1 MKTRISLTVA
11 IVAIT
16 LTVGLL
22 ILSATYLNIP
32 LYISLLVGYIIAFLI
47 SVFYKVEIRELIKGS
62 VEGIKSI
69 AKVFLILILIGIL
82 ISIWS
87 ASGTIDT
94 LVYYGLSL
102 INPEYLII
110 VSFIASAFVS
120 MLLGTSVG
128 TASTVGIAFMGMAE
142 SLGINSGI
150 VAGAIVS
157 GAFVGDRTS
166 PLSSA
171 ALINATVTETDYYD
185 NLKEL
190 LKTLIPV
197 LIITGLIYFLI
208 GKNLDIQGNSSNVI
222 IEDAKIV
229 ILSNFNTIS
238 LILLIPPMVLM
249 ALAIFKIPIRT
260 NLIIGILI
268 AAILAYIFQRKEIL
282 DLFKYAIFGYD
293 HPNGQIYGGGW
304 KMLNQIF
311 LIVIAGAYY
320 GLMEISGMLAV
331 LLERLTKSITSSIT
345 LINNTIII
353 SLSSALLT
361 STQIMSILIPGK
373 VMLQYYKSFN
383 IDKKILN
390 RTISDSGMIVS
401 GLIPWNL
408 NAILLGIAL
417 NISVIEYIPYAYLL
431 MLLPIYSYIFSRLEQ
446 KKKINSRILAKNNE

>member
-1 MKTRISLTVA
+1 MKTRISLPIA

-22 ILSATYLNIP
+22 ILSATYLEIP
-32 LYISLLVGYIIAFLI
+32 LYIALLMGYIITLI
-47 SVFYKVEIRELIKGS
+47 ISLYYKVKIGDLLRGS
-62 VEGIKSI
+62 AAGIKSI
-69 AKVFLILILIGIL
+69 AKIFFILILIGIL

-94 LVYYGLSL
+94 LVYYGLTL
-102 INPEYLII
+102 INPEYLILI
-110 VSFIASAFVS
+110 SFLASALVS

-142 SLGINSGI
+142 SLGINSAI

-171 ALINATVTETDYYD
+171 ALVNATVTETNYYD

-197 LIITGLIYFLI
+197 LLITGVIYFII
-208 GKNLDIQGNSSNVI
+208 GKNLGIQGDSTAI
-222 IEDAKIV
+222 MIEDVRAV
-229 ILSNFNTIS
+229 IKSYFNTIS
-238 LILLIPPMVLM
+238 LILLVPPIILMV
-249 ALAIFKIPIRT
+249 LAIFKVPIRT
-260 NLIIGILI
+260 NLVIGILI
-268 AAILAYIFQRKEIL
+268 AAILAYIFQGKEIP

-304 KMLNQIF
+304 KMLNQIL

-320 GLMEISGMLAV
+320 GLMESSGMLAV
-331 LLERLTKSITSSIT
+331 LLERLTKSITDSMT
-345 LINNTIII
+345 LINNTIIL
-353 SLSSALLT
+353 SLSSALLS

-373 VMLQYYKSFN
+373 VMLQYYKELN
-383 IDKKILN
+383 IDTKILN

-431 MLLPIYSYIFSRLEQ
+431 MILPIYSYIFSRYEQ
-446 KKKINSRILAKNNE
+446 KKKITSRILAKKNE